1 MKKLAYW
8 QRLFQ
13 AFLAY
18 RGRKTRLPYP
28 PLRLWLEPT
37 SICNLR
43 CVMCPNKDLKPEEKG
58 FMSIDLY
65 QKIIRE
71 ASQFVLDL
79 HLYHRGESL
88 LHPEIIR
95 MIRMAKEANLFLKL
109 HTNATTLDDSL
120 ARGIIE
126 AGLDQLTFSFDGFE
140 ATTYEKIRVNGQ
152 FEKTLANIIHFLELK
167 KGLKARKPVTILE
180 VIAFPYLSSPD
191 HQEARKA
198 FLQHF
203 RGLPLN
209 RLEIRE
215 LHNWAGE
222 RGTAP
227 STRYYSLCP
236 FLWLSLVV
244 LWDGTVLPCTQD
256 FHGFYPLGKV
266 GETSLLELWNSPAM
280 IELRKKIIEKDLASL
295 ETCSRCDR
303 VRRPTLFGVPRDY
316 LWKILLRRMS

>member
-18 RGRKTRLPYP
+18 RGHQVRLNYP
-28 PLRLWLEPT
+28 PLRLWVEPT

-43 CVMCPNKDLKPEEKG
+43 CIMCPNKELKREEKG
-58 FMSIDLY
+58 FMPMDLY

-71 ASQFVLDL
+71 ASQFILDL

-88 LHPEIIR
+88 LHPEIIE
-95 MIRMAKEANLFLKL
+95 MIKMAKEANLFLKL
-109 HTNATTLDDSL
+109 HTNATILEDPL

-126 AGLDQLTFSFDGFE
+126 AGLDQLTFSFDGFD
-140 ATTYEKIRVNGQ
+140 ASTYEKIRVNGR
-152 FEKTLANIIHFLELK
+152 FEKTVGNILHFLEIK
-167 KGLKARKPVTILE
+167 KSLKAKKPVTILE
-180 VIAFPYLSSPD
+180 LIAFPDLYSP
-191 HQEARKA
+191 HHKEEKKA
-198 FLQHF
+198 FLQRF
-203 RGLPLN
+203 RGLPLD

-222 RGTAP
+222 TGVPP
-227 STRYYSLCP
+227 STSHYSLCP

-266 GETSLLELWNSPAM
+266 GEASLLEMWNSPAM
-280 IELRKKIIEKDLASL
+280 IELRKKIIDRDLASL

-303 VRRPTLFGVPRDY
+303 LRRPTLFGIPRDY
-316 LWKILLRRMS
+316 LWKMLLRRMS